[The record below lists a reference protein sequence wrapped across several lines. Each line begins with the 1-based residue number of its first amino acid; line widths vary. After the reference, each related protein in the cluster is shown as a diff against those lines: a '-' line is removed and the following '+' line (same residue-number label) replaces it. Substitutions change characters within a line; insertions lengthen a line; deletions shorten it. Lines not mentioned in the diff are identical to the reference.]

1 MTVCNVC
8 GKETPT
14 GSYVLIDG
22 KPVCFNC
29 SPKESDDDLSLF
41 NVREKIKPKKII
53 CPYCNEGYSPE
64 SKKCPK
70 CNHYN
75 PMFDFPFGEYFIN
88 LVVAYLAIFV
98 LWSLFLILTKGI
110 RYGITLLFSPII
122 VVGVLMNTIGA
133 ALLFYIGRWIRS
145 LFSK

>member
-14 GSYVLIDG
+14 GSYLVIDG

-29 SPKESDDDLSLF
+29 QNSEDDLIIS
-41 NVREKIKPKKII
+41 EKIKPKKII
-53 CPYCNEGYSPE
+53 CPYCNEGYSPDL
-64 SKKCPK
+64 KKCPK

-75 PMFDFPFGEYFIN
+75 PMFDFPFGEYFVN
-88 LVVAYLAIFV
+88 LVVAYLTIFI
-98 LWSLFLILTKGI
+98 LWSIFLILTRGI

-122 VVGVLMNTIGA
+122 IVGVLMNTLGA
-133 ALLFYIGRWIRS
+133 ALLFYSGRWIRG

>member
-29 SPKESDDDLSLF
+29 SPKDSDDDLSLF
-41 NVREKIKPKKII
+41 NVREKIKPKKIV
-53 CPYCNEGYSPE
+53 CPYCNEGYSPD

-70 CNHYN
+70 CKG
-75 PMFDFPFGEYFIN
+75 PIWTSEKADK
-88 LVVAYLAIFV
+88 AIAQLKKDTQV
-98 LWSLFLILTKGI
+98 SWEDLI
-110 RYGITLLFSPII
+110 RP
-122 VVGVLMNTIGA
+122 VTI
-133 ALLFYIGRWIRS
+133 
-145 LFSK
+145 